1 MIVYLY
7 FRFQK
12 NEFVMFERKFHKIF
26 KYGRRRAIEHIPIV
40 LSDESD
46 KDEAETEGYQM
57 GNVDYDEI
65 VDELHHAEFEDEA
78 VANEEQEIEQGFEEG
93 QHQAPVFG
101 EGEVGEY
108 QWKQICSH
116 AFARGNSCLVRNL

>member
-46 KDEAETEGYQM
+46 KDEAVTKGYQM
-57 GNVDYDEI
+57 GHVDYDEI
-65 VDELHHAEFEDEA
+65 VDEVHHAEFEDQAEA
-78 VANEEQEIEQGFEEG
+78 N
-93 QHQAPVFG
+93 
-101 EGEVGEY
+101 
-108 QWKQICSH
+108 
-116 AFARGNSCLVRNL
+116 